1 MGRPMSVPVMDFLG
15 GGRDKV
21 GIRARL
27 SLSLVE
33 LQVVSGVILVIF
45 MNPGLNDDLS

>member
-1 MGRPMSVPVMDFLG
+1 MFVPVTCSLG

-27 SLSLVE
+27 FLSLVE
-33 LQVVSGVILVIF
+33 LFVVSGVILVIF
-45 MNPGLNDDLS
+45 MNPGHNGDLR